1 MIEILLY
8 VLKLEDGCYY
18 VGQSA
23 EVHKRIQLHNAGNG
37 AAWTRLHAPLALVEC
52 KRTWTSDRKSAET
65 KENLLTLEMMKKYG
79 WQKVR
84 GGWFCQV
91 EEDTLQINLRA
102 HGLFE
107 ILKNSNSV
115 GERGHQVAFSS
126 INPNEQVRISAI
138 GSCDTGTR
146 VGNYE
151 VLVEHCGKRQ
161 ILKRTFTDTTV
172 NRCIIQGLIDAVLP
186 LSEPSQV
193 TFVVATQ
200 LGLSSSGR
208 AKGKNADLLHEL
220 IAALDKNNC
229 TFTCEVMAGQGDELR
244 RCIREN
250 S

>member
-23 EVHKRIQLHNAGNG
+23 EVHKRIQLHNVGKG
-37 AAWTRLHAPLALVEC
+37 AAWTRLHAPLALIEC

-91 EEDTLQINLRA
+91 EEEPLQLNLRA

-107 ILKNSNSV
+107 SLKNSSSE
-115 GERGHQVAFSS
+115 GQGGHPVASPS
-126 INPNEQVRISAI
+126 IKPNEQVRIAAI
-138 GSCDTGTR
+138 GSCDTRTR

-151 VLVEHCGKRQ
+151 VLVERSGKRQ

-172 NRCIIQGLIDAVLP
+172 NRCIIHGLIDAVLP

-193 TFVVATQ
+193 TFIVATQ
-200 LGLSSSGR
+200 LGLTSSGR
-208 AKGKNADLLHEL
+208 AKGQNADLLKEL

-229 TFTCEVMAGQGDELR
+229 TFTCEVVAGQGEELR
-244 RCIREN
+244 RRIREN
-250 S
+250 